1 MLQKVEFRLHVK
13 GDEYIGPES
22 SQDFVL
28 PVGQAVLGRDPS
40 CELVLAFPL
49 VSRRHAQFN
58 CTEMDCEITDL
69 GSANGTS
76 LNGVK
81 LTPQAP
87 VSLSG
92 GSIITIGPFE
102 IHVEAV
108 PVELPEAEKPEE
120 EAAPMSTSEV
130 LEQPKAPPKPVKKA
144 AAVGTT
150 AMSTSD
156 EPAAEKGQPAAGQEG
171 APPPPLP
178 PQAAAEMILPDGPPT
193 HGLPFPPGLTLH
205 SLRLLNYLPGI
216 YHTDFM
222 SRFLA
227 LFESILI
234 PIEWNVD
241 HFNMYLDPGEAPLG
255 FLPWLANWYTII
267 FDSTWSEPQRRTLLK
282 EAHQIYARR
291 GTRWALSRVLE
302 IYLGQK
308 PEIIEF
314 TNEKEPFTFTV
325 KLPMNKGDRLLANQ
339 ELIEAI
345 IDSSKPAHTTYR
357 LEFK

>member
-1 MLQKVEFRLHVK
+1 MAQKVEFRLHVK
-13 GDEYIGPES
+13 GPES

-102 IHVEAV
+102 IQVEAV
-108 PVELPEAEKPEE
+108 PVELPEAAQPSAVVGDEYIEKPEAEKPEE
-120 EAAPMSTSEV
+120 EAAV

-144 AAVGTT
+144 AK
-150 AMSTSD
+150 
-156 EPAAEKGQPAAGQEG
+156 PAAEKGQPAAGQEG
-171 APPPPLP
+171 APPPPPP

-193 HGLPFPPGLTLH
+193 LGLPFPPGLGMR
-205 SLRLLNYLPGI
+205 SLLLLNYLPGI

-241 HFNMYLDPGEAPLG
+241 HFNMYLDPGTAPLG

-314 TNEKEPFTFTV
+314 TTEKEPFTFTV
-325 KLPMNKGDRLLANQ
+325 KLPMNKGDRWLANQ